1 LTTVKFVILLASYYS
16 SLKVADIKSNWMGH
30 KMKLGKLN
38 SGRAV
43 GSIKHT
49 TDLKQ
54 YGISKELVR
63 KSAEVRSATSK
74 SKAGGLPA

>member
-1 LTTVKFVILLASYYS
+1 
-16 SLKVADIKSNWMGH
+16 MGH